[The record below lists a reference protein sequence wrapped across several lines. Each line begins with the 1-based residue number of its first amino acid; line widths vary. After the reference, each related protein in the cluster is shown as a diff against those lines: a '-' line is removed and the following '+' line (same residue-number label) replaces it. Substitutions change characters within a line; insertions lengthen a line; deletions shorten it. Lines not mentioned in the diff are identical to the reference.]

1 MLHFTLSKDINCNLC
16 NSLRV
21 AILVNFKHFHNYDP
35 ITHDWIRDERATRHC
50 SEKDGPALE
59 KCFRKIGFEIHKG
72 ETLNDIKTRKEF
84 IEELKEFS
92 EDPENKIKHGDIVIL
107 VVMSHGDYGI
117 IDRNGEEVFSTGYLE
132 TSRMRNWILKRH
144 HCFL

>member
-1 MLHFTLSKDINCNLC
+1 MLHFTLSKNINCNLC

-84 IEELKEFS
+84 IEELNP
-92 EDPENKIKHGDIVIL
+92 DPLGFKNITIHYPGAIF
-107 VVMSHGDYGI
+107 GT
-117 IDRNGEEVFSTGYLE
+117 F
-132 TSRMRNWILKRH
+132 
-144 HCFL
+144 